1 MMQRGQLGIQLVR
14 YGLRFLV
21 PALITSF
28 LQHPASAQ
36 TDIRRGVSLD
46 VVEATYTIRG
56 STAEAL
62 LVQMRT
68 LGPPGVTRYRSFFRW
83 NYTPEQ
89 RGNERGAPSNR
100 CRIREFETRF
110 DITEVYP
117 VWERHPDAPPELV
130 EAWESFENLID
141 QQREQYRDGLVEY
154 GVEMRRRARRM
165 EEACPFLRNRM
176 QDIVDEAGEE
186 RAEEWREAR
195 ESGEAV
201 RLRWPPEGF
210 SQQRPPA

>member
-1 MMQRGQLGIQLVR
+1 MMQRAQLGIRLVR
-14 YGLRFLV
+14 HGLRFLV
-21 PALITSF
+21 PVLITSL

-36 TDIRRGVSLD
+36 TNVRRGVSLY
-46 VVEATYTIRG
+46 VLEQTYTIRG
-56 STAEAL
+56 NTAEAL
-62 LVQMRT
+62 LAQMRT
-68 LGPPGVTRYRSFFRW
+68 LGPPGLTRYGARFRW
-83 NYTPEQ
+83 GYTPEQ
-89 RGNERGAPSNR
+89 QENVPGVPSGR
-100 CRIREFETRF
+100 CRMREFETRF

-176 QDIVDEAGEE
+176 QDIVDEALEE
-186 RAEEWREAR
+186 RAEDWREAL

>member
-1 MMQRGQLGIQLVR
+1 
-14 YGLRFLV
+14 
-21 PALITSF
+21 
-28 LQHPASAQ
+28 
-36 TDIRRGVSLD
+36 VSLD
-46 VVEATYTIRG
+46 ILEQVYTIRG

-62 LVQMRT
+62 LAQMRM
-68 LGPPGVTRYRSFFRW
+68 LGPPGLTRYGSRFWW
-83 NYTPEQ
+83 NYAPEQ
-89 RGNERGAPSNR
+89 QENVNGVPNGR

-110 DITEVYP
+110 DITQVYP
-117 VWERHPDAPPELV
+117 VWERPPNAPPDLV
-130 EAWESFENLID
+130 EAWESFEDLID
-141 QQREQYRDGLVEY
+141 QQREQHRDGVVEY

-186 RAEEWREAR
+186 RAEEWREAL